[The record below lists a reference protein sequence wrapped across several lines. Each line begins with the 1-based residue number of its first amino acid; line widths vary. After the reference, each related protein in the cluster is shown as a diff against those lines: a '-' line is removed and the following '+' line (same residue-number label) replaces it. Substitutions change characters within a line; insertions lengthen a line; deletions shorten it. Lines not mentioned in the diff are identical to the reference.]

1 MTIKRHSENPF
12 LDGMI
17 IPVGSKQVRVSRL
30 GKDNHVLVNNE
41 TGEELGTHVSTYKKV
56 DTEKF
61 VKLFTANIAM
71 TFDLNAAGIKAFNVL
86 LWAVQNTAVQK
97 DLVALDSF
105 QLDDF
110 MKAHNDKEPPLKLS
124 LTTFK
129 RGLSELEKAQ
139 VIAKAVRQGWYYIN
153 PSFVFSGDRIAFTTI
168 IERERNSEKS
178 NNLNRNKNEEQL
190 SIPDLNME

>member
-1 MTIKRHSENPF
+1 
-12 LDGMI
+12 MI
-17 IPVGSKQVRVSRL
+17 IPIGSKQVRVSRL

-61 VKLFTANIAM
+61 VKLFTANIAL
-71 TFDLNAAGIKAFNVL
+71 TFDLNAAGIKSFNVL

-97 DLVALDSF
+97 DLVALDSY
-105 QLDDF
+105 QLEDF
-110 MKAHNDKEPPLKLS
+110 IKAHEGKEPPLKLS

-129 RGLSELEKAQ
+129 RGLAELEKAK

-153 PSFVFSGDRIAFTTI
+153 PAFIFSGDRIAFTTI
-168 IERERNSEKS
+168 IEREKNGEQINNS
-178 NNLNRNKNEEQL
+178 NRNQGEEQL
-190 SIPDLNME
+190 SIPDLTNME